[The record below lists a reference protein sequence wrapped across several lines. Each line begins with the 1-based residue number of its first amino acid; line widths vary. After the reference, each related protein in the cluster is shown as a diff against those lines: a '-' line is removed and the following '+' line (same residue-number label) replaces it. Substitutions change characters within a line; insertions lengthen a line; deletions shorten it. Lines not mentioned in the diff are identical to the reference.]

1 MWKAFHLKWNGGHPP
16 LAQSLSRLCHSMDC
30 SMLGSSVL
38 HCLPQS
44 LLKFV
49 SIESVML
56 SNHLILCHSPLFLP
70 SIFPGIRVFSSE
82 SALCI
87 RWPKY
92 WSFKLYHQSFQLYS
106 RLISFRTDWFDLL
119 TVQGTLRSLLQHHSS
134 KASVL
139 QHSAF
144 FMLQFS
150 HLYITT
156 GKTTAL
162 TIRTFVAN
170 MPSYTHVMNFAVQHD
185 IVLITLNW

>member
-1 MWKAFHLKWNGGHPP
+1 MP
-16 LAQSLSRLCHSMDC
+16 
-30 SMLGSSVL
+30 GSSVL

-56 SNHLILCHSPLFLP
+56 SNHLILCRSPLFLP

>member
-1 MWKAFHLKWNGGHPP
+1 MP
-16 LAQSLSRLCHSMDC
+16 
-30 SMLGSSVL
+30 GSSVL

-56 SNHLILCHSPLFLP
+56 SNHLILCRSPLFLP

-92 WSFKLYHQSFQLYS
+92 WSIKLYHQSFQLYS

-134 KASVL
+134 KGSVL

>member
-1 MWKAFHLKWNGGHPP
+1 MP
-16 LAQSLSRLCHSMDC
+16 
-30 SMLGSSVL
+30 GSSVL